1 MDEIGKL
8 WFWRGGEGLLTSQM
22 IDVLYSARAE
32 RKAAASKKQL
42 GQMLC
47 VSLIYRVMLIVHSLI
62 HHRRHSHHYSS
73 PGPFFFPP
81 VGQVLLTL
89 TVRVNFTDHH
99 LKVVLS
105 LNLVLHPTRPEC
117 TVCTPRLSGTTIA
130 ITIVISLAR
139 ACLLPFPASEDAC
152 IEGAHARHAGTHDA
166 DVDLD
171 S

>member
-1 MDEIGKL
+1 MV
-8 WFWRGGEGLLTSQM
+8 EGLRTSPM
-22 IDVLYSARAE
+22 TDVPCYAVAE
-32 RKAAASKKQL
+32 RQGSSLKRQL
-42 GQMLC
+42 RQLLC
-47 VSLIYRVMLIVHSLI
+47 VRSIYRVMLIVHSLI